1 MIIDNLLN
9 ELYKKLYFLPGHPKL
24 TPETSIV
31 YTLDQK
37 SNFFPLD
44 SSPQISFK
52 FQALAFIMYVGIW
65 TTIMIYG
72 DPTNISSYL
81 VGFSIGLIIII
92 LESIFYSSLTIPI
105 LFKKRAYNQPYPFIV
120 NTPYVD
126 SIVKGTPINDE
137 NKYVHFNKDASED
150 GQSNYKVLF
159 DDVNNNLR
167 NKTKVGYLYT
177 ANEFLHKSSLGDF
190 SSMNLND
197 YISGKKYTGPKKPK
211 DFNSYDPGN
220 QTTSS
225 TTSETI
231 EEMSRISY
239 YICIIMITWAVYIT
253 TSNWGSIHQLYWN
266 ILTFIIAII
275 SGVIIVDTYT
285 IIDNDTVIY
294 IKKRLL
300 ILAISFGITSVYII

>member
-1 MIIDNLLN
+1 
-9 ELYKKLYFLPGHPKL
+9 
-24 TPETSIV
+24 
-31 YTLDQK
+31 
-37 SNFFPLD
+37 
-44 SSPQISFK
+44 
-52 FQALAFIMYVGIW
+52 
-65 TTIMIYG
+65 
-72 DPTNISSYL
+72 
-81 VGFSIGLIIII
+81 
-92 LESIFYSSLTIPI
+92 
-105 LFKKRAYNQPYPFIV
+105 
-120 NTPYVD
+120 
-126 SIVKGTPINDE
+126 
-137 NKYVHFNKDASED
+137 
-150 GQSNYKVLF
+150 
-159 DDVNNNLR
+159 
-167 NKTKVGYLYT
+167 
-177 ANEFLHKSSLGDF
+177 
-190 SSMNLND
+190 MNLND

-294 IKKRLL
+294 ISIFWIISYGVRKFSYCRHLYL
-300 ILAISFGITSVYII
+300 YLNSEILVLENNF